1 MKKRLLIPIL
11 VIGVL
16 FSSCVEIIDD
26 ISFNL
31 DGSGTLKYSVNL
43 SSSKVKL
50 NSILALDSLDG
61 NKVPTR
67 EEISAKIEEFKTKL
81 EHQDGISNV
90 EIESDFSNYM
100 FKLKC
105 NFESA
110 EKLQNGLKIVATS
123 FSQKKDTEELK
134 HNWLSWEGN
143 EIVRSIP
150 EVTLEQAKKIKAEDV
165 ELLKQG
171 TYTSITRFQT
181 EIEKFD
187 NPKAILSKNKMAV
200 MLKIDPNS
208 LINNTKLLDN
218 RIYLNK

>member
-1 MKKRLLIPIL
+1 MLF
-11 VIGVL
+11 IGIL

-26 ISFNL
+26 LSFNL
-31 DGSGTLKYSVNL
+31 NGSGSLKYSINL

-61 NKVPTR
+61 TKIPTR
-67 EEISAKIEEFKTKL
+67 EEIEVKIEEFKLKL
-81 EHQDGISNV
+81 ENQEGISNV
-90 EIESDFSNYM
+90 EIESDFSNYL

-110 EKLQNGLKIVATS
+110 EKLENGLKNVAAS
-123 FSQKKDTEELK
+123 FANKKDIEEFK
-134 HNWLSWEGN
+134 HKVLTWEGN

-150 EVTLEQAKKIKAEDV
+150 EIIVNQAKKLKAEDI

-171 TYTSITRFQT
+171 NYTSITRFQK

-187 NPKAILSKNKMAV
+187 NPKAMLSKNKMAV
-200 MLKIDPNS
+200 MVKTDPYS
-208 LINNTKLLDN
+208 LINNAELLNN
-218 RIYLNK
+218 RIYLTK